1 MYVNSNFFPFG
12 LLCFQICLI
21 YLRYLEITHVATQ
34 HACRTNGCHLEHDNF
49 ILTLSATGIVVAV
62 LGKES
67 GAGDFLVQ
75 DVLDAGLPPQ
85 IEFPLKSGTPCISFA
100 FYNPIKHT
108 HDICM
113 GSFAQTL
120 ATQDRLGFPIWG
132 RKDIWWIGIPLSC
145 IDVSVICLVF
155 GQKDLCCLKIL
166 LFIVSD
172 HKLSSVS
179 LFLS

>member
-120 ATQDRLGFPIWG
+120 ATQDRLGFPI
-132 RKDIWWIGIPLSC
+132 
-145 IDVSVICLVF
+145 
-155 GQKDLCCLKIL
+155 
-166 LFIVSD
+166 
-172 HKLSSVS
+172 
-179 LFLS
+179 